1 MTPGERAPR
10 RRGWR
15 AALASTDTCLSVE
28 DMSRFADGSLPSEE
42 TARAATHLASCFRC
56 GTELLLLKDFE
67 SAATHLDEVA
77 TVDWV
82 TAQIQRRSR
91 GITRTTPDSVAGSRR
106 AASSVGKRWRQRIGS
121 PRRISTAS
129 LVFAAALV
137 VIVAVLYLRSGRE
150 PMLPS
155 DGARG
160 PMVLRS
166 TEVVLLAPAGDLKQ
180 DPAELRWRA
189 APRAV
194 VYAIKLMEVDQTEL
208 WKAESTQ
215 TSIALPAAVRAKMIP
230 GKTFLWQVTALD
242 AAGKAVT
249 ASPIERFRIAISRST
264 SEH

>member
-15 AALASTDTCLSVE
+15 AALASTDACLSVE
-28 DMSRFADGSLPSEE
+28 DMSRLAGGSLPSEE
-42 TARAATHLASCFRC
+42 AARAATHLASCFRC

-67 SAATHLDEVA
+67 SGATHLDEAA
-77 TVDWV
+77 TVDWI
-82 TAQIQRRSR
+82 TARIQRRSR
-91 GITRTTPDSVAGSRR
+91 EITRTTPDSVAGSRG
-106 AASSVGKRWRQRIGS
+106 AASGVGNRW
-121 PRRISTAS
+121 RISTAS

-137 VIVAVLYLRSGRE
+137 VIVAVLFLRTGRE

-155 DGARG
+155 DGASG

-166 TEVVLLAPAGDLKQ
+166 TEVVLLAPAGDLEQ
-180 DPAELRWRA
+180 DPAELRWQA

-194 VYAIKLMEVDQTEL
+194 VYAIKLMEVDRTEL

-215 TSIALPAAVRAKMIP
+215 TSISLPSAVRAKMVP

-249 ASPIERFRIAISRST
+249 ASSIERFRIAVSRST